1 MGRKNNPEIAEFVLP
16 KGSLANS
23 VESNNEFYN
32 FMLEVIE
39 KLMTMNNVSSRKIC
53 ISGYTEDMA
62 ALLAFFFKL
71 YHFNKSNLYSV
82 GENFDFDPDL
92 MPGNMR

>member
-1 MGRKNNPEIAEFVLP
+1 MGRKNNPEIAEFILP
-16 KGSLANS
+16 KGALANS
-23 VESNNEFYN
+23 VESNNESYA

-39 KLMTMNNVSSRKIC
+39 KLMTTNNVSSRKIC
-53 ISGYTEDMA
+53 ISGYTDDMA

-82 GENFDFDPDL
+82 GENFDFDAEL
-92 MPGNMR
+92 MPGKMR

>member
-1 MGRKNNPEIAEFVLP
+1 MGRKYKPEIAEFILP
-16 KGSLANS
+16 KGALTNS
-23 VESNNEFYN
+23 VESNNESYT

-39 KLMTMNNVSSRKIC
+39 KLMITNNFSSRKIG

-71 YHFNKSNLYSV
+71 YHFNKSNLYTV

>member
-1 MGRKNNPEIAEFVLP
+1 MGRKYKPEIAEFILP

-23 VESNNEFYN
+23 VESNNESYT

-39 KLMTMNNVSSRKIC
+39 KLMITNNVSSRKIG
-53 ISGYTEDMA
+53 ISGYKEDMA

-71 YHFNKSNLYSV
+71 YHFNNSNLYSV
-82 GENFDFDPDL
+82 GENLEFDPDL
-92 MPGNMR
+92 MPVNMR